1 MTLSV
6 SYVKISELLQ
16 SPSIKILVY
25 LHEKG
30 QTRHSE
36 LEKLIRSRGT
46 LAANLNDLMDEG
58 LLARKVVPSKPIQ
71 TNYSLTQKGTEVA
84 KHLVELTNLAG

>member
-1 MTLSV
+1 M
-6 SYVKISELLQ
+6 KISELLE
-16 SPSIKILVY
+16 SPSVEITIH

-46 LAANLNDLMDEG
+46 LASNLNDLMEEG
-58 LLARKVVPSKPIQ
+58 LVARKVLPTKPIQ
-71 TNYSLTQKGTEVA
+71 SNYSLTEKGREATRKLSEL
-84 KHLVELTNLAG
+84 LVLLR

>member
-1 MTLSV
+1 
-6 SYVKISELLQ
+6 VKISELLE
-16 SPSIKILVY
+16 SPSVEITIH

-46 LAANLNDLMDEG
+46 LASNLNDLMEEG
-58 LLARKVVPSKPIQ
+58 LVARKVLPTKPIQ
-71 TNYSLTQKGTEVA
+71 SNYSLTEKGHGVARLLTEIKA
-84 KHLVELTNLAG
+84 LIR

>member
-1 MTLSV
+1 
-6 SYVKISELLQ
+6 VKISELLQ

>member
-1 MTLSV
+1 VKV
-6 SYVKISELLQ
+6 SQVVEFPSVKIL
-16 SPSIKILVY
+16 IY

-46 LAANLNDLMDEG
+46 LASNLNDLMDEG
-58 LLARKVVPSKPIQ
+58 LVTRKVVPTRPIQ
-71 TNYSLTQKGTEVA
+71 SNYSLTETGRSLGKLFLEIKSV
-84 KHLVELTNLAG
+84 VS